1 MNNLAKA
8 REKLGEKTAEEKQI
22 ENLINPPPVMKKIK
36 VPPARD
42 VNLIESILNKRLDE
56 KTKIY
61 KEKIENEVKE
71 RYKNKF
77 DGIHQ
82 KAMDLKDEAI
92 IIAKEII
99 DENNG
104 KLKLRFMDENS
115 YNSGYLKDLP
125 DTMEEAR
132 EDVGLEVN
140 DDDYPIID
148 ELRKEVDE
156 FVLNVKLGLEPLAG
170 VKPLLEK
177 IDKELKI

>member
-1 MNNLAKA
+1 
-8 REKLGEKTAEEKQI
+8 
-22 ENLINPPPVMKKIK
+22 MKKETITVDINNNSIALFCVFCK
-36 VPPARD
+36 KEGKKIVAEYVSDGESVCEEHCKTLLMATPSVVCSCCGKEGGHNYCPKFSGSTLED
-42 VNLIESILNKRLDE
+42 V
-56 KTKIY
+56 
-61 KEKIENEVKE
+61 
-71 RYKNKF
+71 
-77 DGIHQ
+77 
-82 KAMDLKDEAI
+82 
-92 IIAKEII
+92 AKEII

-125 DTMEEAR
+125 DTIEEAR